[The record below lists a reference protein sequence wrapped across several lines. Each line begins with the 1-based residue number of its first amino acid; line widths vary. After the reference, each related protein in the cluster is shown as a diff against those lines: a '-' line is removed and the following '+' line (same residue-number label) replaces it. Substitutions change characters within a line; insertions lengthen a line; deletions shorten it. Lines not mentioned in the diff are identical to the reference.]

1 MVFRAGYV
9 ALVGRPNVGKST
21 LMNRIVGEKVSIVS
35 NKPQT
40 TRKRVVGI
48 TTTDDYQIAFMDT
61 PGIHEPHTNL
71 GKSMVDQAKGALTEV
86 DVLVIVVDG
95 AHHPGETDKTMGRFI
110 KDEYSMS
117 ALPKLL
123 CLNKMD
129 LLKAEHVQR
138 NVEAYQKLFD
148 TEEFMLT
155 TAVRGTN
162 VDRLV
167 AMIVEKLPERA
178 PMYDADE
185 FTDQSQR
192 FMAAE
197 FVREKIL
204 IATREEV
211 PHATAVVV
219 DEWIEEE
226 ALTRIHATIHVEKA
240 SQRGILIGKQGQF
253 LKKVGTEAREELEKL
268 QGKKIFLELH
278 VKVSEDWRMNPRM
291 LREMDYES

>member
-1 MVFRAGYV
+1 
-9 ALVGRPNVGKST
+9 
-21 LMNRIVGEKVSIVS
+21 
-35 NKPQT
+35 
-40 TRKRVVGI
+40 
-48 TTTDDYQIAFMDT
+48 
-61 PGIHEPHTNL
+61 
-71 GKSMVDQAKGALTEV
+71 
-86 DVLVIVVDG
+86 
-95 AHHPGETDKTMGRFI
+95 
-110 KDEYSMS
+110 MS

-226 ALTRIHATIHVEKA
+226 GMTRIHATIHVEKA

-268 QGKKIFLELH
+268 QGTKIFLELH

>member
-1 MVFRAGYV
+1 MAFRAGYV

>member
-1 MVFRAGYV
+1 MAFRAGYV

-48 TTTDDYQIAFMDT
+48 TTSDAYQIAFMDT

-95 AHHPGETDKTMGRFI
+95 AHHPGEADKTMGRFI
-110 KDEYSMS
+110 KDEYAMS

-226 ALTRIHATIHVEKA
+226 GMTRIHATIHVEKA

>member
-1 MVFRAGYV
+1 MAFRAGYV

-110 KDEYSMS
+110 KDEYAMS

-226 ALTRIHATIHVEKA
+226 SMTRIHATIHVEKA

>member
-1 MVFRAGYV
+1 
-9 ALVGRPNVGKST
+9 
-21 LMNRIVGEKVSIVS
+21 
-35 NKPQT
+35 
-40 TRKRVVGI
+40 
-48 TTTDDYQIAFMDT
+48 
-61 PGIHEPHTNL
+61 
-71 GKSMVDQAKGALTEV
+71 
-86 DVLVIVVDG
+86 
-95 AHHPGETDKTMGRFI
+95 
-110 KDEYSMS
+110 
-117 ALPKLL
+117 
-123 CLNKMD
+123 
-129 LLKAEHVQR
+129 
-138 NVEAYQKLFD
+138 
-148 TEEFMLT
+148 
-155 TAVRGTN
+155 
-162 VDRLV
+162 
-167 AMIVEKLPERA
+167 
-178 PMYDADE
+178 MYDASE

-226 ALTRIHATIHVEKA
+226 GMTRIHATIHVEKA

-291 LREMDYES
+291 LREMDDESCEL